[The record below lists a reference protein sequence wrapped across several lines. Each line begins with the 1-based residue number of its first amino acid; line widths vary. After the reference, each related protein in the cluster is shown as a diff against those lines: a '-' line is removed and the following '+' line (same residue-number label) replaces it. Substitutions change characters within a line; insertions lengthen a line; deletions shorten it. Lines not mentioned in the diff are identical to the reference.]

1 MYPKK
6 GHAFKARHCDGTVKS
21 GKVSIMVWACFS
33 GDKVG
38 PLIVCDAG
46 NVNADRCLEILEDGV
61 VSFINEILQP
71 CEGSD
76 TIEIAAKD
84 ACLFMHDNALCHTAT
99 KVTQF
104 LKRKC
109 IPVIKWPAQSPDLNP
124 IEKLWT
130 IFKEAFHK
138 RLIKEGIKPSSR
150 AEVLKRCKVI
160 LKEVWQDQGMELIT
174 KLIRSMP
181 RRCAAVIAAGG
192 GCTKY

>member
-6 GHAFKARHCDGTVKS
+6 GHAFKARHCNGTVKS

-38 PLIVCDAG
+38 PLIVCNAG
-46 NVNADRCLEILEDGV
+46 NVNADRYLEILEDGV

-84 ACLFMHDNALCHTAT
+84 ACLFINDNAPCHTTT

-104 LKRKC
+104 LKRKR
-109 IPVIKWPAQSPDLNP
+109 IPVMKWQSPDLNP
-124 IEKLWT
+124 IKNLWT
-130 IFKEAFHK
+130 MFKDAFHK
-138 RLIKEGIKPSSR
+138 RLIEESIKPATR
-150 AEVLKRCKVI
+150 AEVLKRCKTI
-160 LKEVWQDQGMELIT
+160 LKEV
-174 KLIRSMP
+174 
-181 RRCAAVIAAGG
+181 
-192 GCTKY
+192 